1 MATRCFSPRRNVGG
15 YSLRKWLIP
24 QRSNTSSTMCV
35 TSSLERPKDSGPN
48 ATSVATVGLNIWR
61 SGCWNTYPINWPRL
75 DGGMDVISLPL

>member
-1 MATRCFSPRRNVGG
+1 
-15 YSLRKWLIP
+15 
-24 QRSNTSSTMCV
+24 MCA

-75 DGGMDVISLPL
+75 DGGIDVISLPL